1 MFCTKCGAPMKEGQ
15 RFCGNCGAPVE
26 VFTPAA
32 AQPEPEEPKAA
43 APSFTNAGFQPTEP
57 PVPPVPPVPPEEPK
71 KAKKKGKGWLIGI
84 LALVVVAA
92 ALAAFRWNA
101 VSAFA
106 SNLAAKTF
114 SSPEEYYQR
123 VEKNNVQRSLDAAEE
138 GEGVFAVY
146 QEAASTKAKDKG
158 FFVEEKL
165 QLSFDESALGEKIL
179 DLIEDEL
186 GMDISWLKN
195 VGFYLSVGAEDELLG
210 GSMTAFLNDKDIIDA
225 DYTMDSASG
234 DVYFTVPR
242 LSGQAIRVNLQELS
256 GASGLSAEEQA
267 AAQELA
273 ETLMDEE
280 LITTLVER
288 YSEIVIG
295 DLTKVE
301 KGTQELSAGGLSGKY
316 TALEVK
322 IDGKVMLKIAK
333 DVLKKAQ
340 NDAEVEK
347 LICAVLKSQGMSE
360 AEIERQYDEILDEM
374 ESKRAELEDM
384 DPKDITEN
392 ILMTVYVDGQGRVV
406 GRDIK
411 IREDKDLR
419 YEISYALVLKG
430 LNYGVH
436 AEVFLDQGWEGYKN
450 EKTVIFDGSGKASL
464 NKEITGS
471 FDLRYKTCY
480 GSKDDETKNDMKVL
494 KIGLEAEALD
504 KGFTYEITATP
515 QKEALNRVVEKI
527 GTMPDGVEDLLRS
540 LSGVCSGEVKSNSSS
555 QKLTL
560 KSNKKELLGVSLDAY
575 RVEAY
580 DISRPKDAVEPYE
593 WAAGLDFSKLQDI
606 LKDLMDAG
614 LPASLLG
621 DVGSFL

>member
-43 APSFTNAGFQPTEP
+43 APSFTNAGFQPTE
-57 PVPPVPPVPPEEPK
+57 PPVPPVPPEEPK

-123 VEKNNVQRSLDAAEE
+123 VEKNNVQRGLDAAEE
-138 GEGVFAVY
+138 GEGAFALY

-322 IDGKVMLKIAK
+322 IDGKVMLKIAQ

-411 IREDKDLR
+411 IREDKELL

-450 EKTVIFDGSGKASL
+450 EKTVVFDGGGKASL
-464 NKEITGS
+464 KKEITGS

-480 GSKDDETKNDMKVL
+480 GSKGDETKNDMKVL